1 MDMKAQTRNS
11 LLTAMVCVALSSGTA
26 WAAVPEVQV
35 PAVQQSAPA
44 GSAAAL
50 AEASVADVVSQE
62 KAKEKVAAIKQK
74 AGDKYF
80 KKDHTHTSKLGAQ
93 MNAQSFAKGLRQN
106 NSPLAKY
113 LK

>member
-1 MDMKAQTRNS
+1 MDMKVQTRNS

-62 KAKEKVAAIKQK
+62 KAKEGRTFLWEK
-74 AGDKYF
+74 AKIRR
-80 KKDHTHTSKLGAQ
+80 SKSRRKWLTR
-93 MNAQSFAKGLRQN
+93 SH
-106 NSPLAKY
+106 PLLWRPNFTAC
-113 LK
+113 LFTGRL